1 MTVQNALNSN
11 NRSEIRHLAHN
22 MASHNAS
29 SSYTSARASL
39 TPSQLEPQAED
50 TRMQILDNLNNG
62 RVIETLKDNCD
73 DGHTMSMTVNDF
85 SIHAFDQLAQKLL
98 QSKNFRLLLK
108 GGLLDSETQLID
120 FSKLLGDKSELAEHN
135 QLQQTYL
142 AKKLAEWL
150 QKAADVRVAETNTV
164 PSNCFLVK
172 NKDSGSIA
180 IQGSSEFTLT
190 GLGVKSSKRRDM
202 NMLIADDSQVQAL
215 EQWFLALWNDAQSV
229 KDGKEELLHALKEI
243 YRDRDAR
250 HIYFTALYNV
260 FQDILTNVDEEN
272 LTRTGFKNTEVW
284 NKLYNFQRD
293 GVLGAIDKIEKHN
306 GCILADSV
314 GLGKTFEALA
324 VIKYY
329 ELRNDRVLVL
339 CPKRLRDNWSLYRE
353 NDKRNIL
360 LRDRFNYDILN
371 HTDLTRTSGLSGD
384 INLETLNWGNYDL
397 IVIDESHNFRNAPV
411 RNEGMTRYARLLEE
425 VIKQGVNTKVM
436 LLSATPVNNR
446 MNDLKNQIAFITAG
460 NAAALADSSIPNYE
474 NTLRRAQTKFNEWQA
489 AEGAKTSQGLIESLS
504 HDFFRLLELL
514 TISRSRKHIEKYYDD
529 PDVGKFPE
537 RLQPFNPKPD
547 FDTADRLPEIKAI
560 NKTIISLSLCAY
572 SPVSYLKMNK
582 VAQYAER
589 YDHKLKSGSVFSQA
603 DRESSL
609 IHLMRVNLLKRLE
622 SSIHSFG
629 LTLGKLLKMI
639 EDILARIDDESLQ
652 EFNELDITEIDPE
665 ADDYAPFMVGKKVK
679 VLLKDIDLMRW
690 RPELEGDA
698 ALLRDLLEKIHLVDA
713 ATDAKLA
720 DLKGRIRNKVENPIN
735 PGNNKVLVF
744 SAFSDTAE
752 YLYNHI
758 SEWAQNELGLHCGLI
773 CGDRGPRTTLP
784 KSVRREQNSLLT
796 HFSPISK
803 ERGTVDPDASA
814 EIDLLFATDCI
825 SEGQNLQDCD
835 FLVNYDIHWNPVR
848 IIQRF
853 GRIDR
858 IGSKNDKI
866 QLVNYWPNLELDEYI
881 NLEERVSG
889 RMVLLDISA
898 NGEENVIEYQAG
910 DEMNDLHYR
919 KRQLEQLQEKVLDY
933 EDLNDSISITDL
945 TLNDFRMDLA
955 EYIKTHKIDLDNTP
969 HGSHAV
975 VSYQGETDAPTAIGN
990 QAGAIFLLRDVDR
1003 KFAASDAHPLAP
1015 YFLVHVSDS
1024 GEVIHGLE
1032 HQQTRKCLELFKN
1045 YAIGSESLDSSA
1057 QAALATDTQKG
1068 KRMAH
1073 YQGLLQTALEAIAG
1087 KNDELGTESLFNPL
1101 GSSLATE
1108 LSAGIDDIEVVAW
1121 LIIKEC
1127 TSC

>member
-1 MTVQNALNSN
+1 MK
-11 NRSEIRHLAHN
+11 
-22 MASHNAS
+22 
-29 SSYTSARASL
+29 
-39 TPSQLEPQAED
+39 
-50 TRMQILDNLNNG
+50 ILDNLSNG
-62 RVIETLKDNCD
+62 SVIDALDANLASGSD
-73 DGHTMSMTVNDF
+73 VSMAVSDF
-85 SIHAFDQLAQKLL
+85 SIHTFDKLASKLL
-98 QSKNFRLLLK
+98 QSKHFRLLLK
-108 GGLLDSETQLID
+108 SGMLHADTHLLD
-120 FSKLLGDKSELAEHN
+120 FSKLLGSNAELAEHN
-135 QLQQTYL
+135 QLTNSHL
-142 AKKLAEWL
+142 SKKLADWL
-150 QKAADVRVAETNTV
+150 KKNAEVRIAETGTL
-164 PSNCFLVK
+164 PSNCFLIK
-172 NKDSGSIA
+172 NSDGTSTV
-180 IQGSSEFTLT
+180 IQGSSEFTLA
-190 GLGVKSSKRRDM
+190 GIGAKSGKRRDM
-202 NMLIADDSQVQAL
+202 NTLITDETQVKAL
-215 EQWFLALWNDAQSV
+215 EQWFLAVWNDSQAV
-229 KDGKEELLHALKEI
+229 KDGKEELLQALKEI
-243 YRDRDAR
+243 YCDRDAR
-250 HIYFTALYNV
+250 HIYFTALYKL

-272 LTRTGFKNTEVW
+272 LTRTGFKDTEVW

-353 NDKRNIL
+353 NDRRNTL

-384 INLETLNWGNYDL
+384 INLEMLNWGNYDL
-397 IVIDESHNFRNAPV
+397 IVIDESHNFRNAPA
-411 RNEGMTRYARLLEE
+411 RNEGMTRYSRLLEE

-446 MNDLKNQIAFITAG
+446 MNDLKNQIAFITAD
-460 NAAALADSSIPNYE
+460 NPAALQQSGIPSYE
-474 NTLRRAQTKFNEWQA
+474 QTLRRAQAKFNEWQ
-489 AEGAKTSQGLIESLS
+489 GGDGDKTTRSLIENLG

-529 PDVGKFPE
+529 PKVGKFPE
-537 RLQPFNPKPD
+537 RLQPQNPKPD
-547 FDTADRLPEIKAI
+547 FDTAGRLPEIKEI
-560 NKTIISLSLCAY
+560 NKTILQLSLCAY
-572 SPVSYLKMNK
+572 SPISYLKMDK
-582 VAQYAER
+582 VADYAER
-589 YDHKLKSGSVFSQA
+589 YDYKLQSGSVFSQA

-622 SSIHSFG
+622 SSIHAFE
-629 LTLGKLLKMI
+629 LTLERLLHMI
-639 EDILARIDDESLQ
+639 EGILSRLDDQNQ
-652 EFNELDITEIDPE
+652 EEFEELDINEIDPE

-698 ALLRDLLEKIHLVDA
+698 SLLRELVAQIKQVDPE
-713 ATDAKLA
+713 TDAKLA
-720 DLKGRIRNKVENPIN
+720 DLKALIRNKVENPIN
-735 PGNNKVLVF
+735 EGNNKVLVF

-752 YLYNHI
+752 YLYKHI
-758 SEWAQNELGLHCGLI
+758 SGWAQNELGLNSALI
-773 CGDRGPRTTLP
+773 CGDRSPKTTLP

-803 ERGTVDPDASA
+803 ERKTVDSEASE

-858 IGSKNDKI
+858 IGSKNTKI
-866 QLVNYWPNLELDEYI
+866 QLVNYWPNIALDEYI

-919 KRQLEQLQEKVLDY
+919 KRQLEQLQSKVLDY

-955 EYIKTHKIDLDNTP
+955 EYVKTHKQELENTP
-969 HGSHAV
+969 AGAHAV
-975 VSYQGETDAPTAIGN
+975 VSYDPVATVSGN
-990 QAGAIFLLRDVDR
+990 VSGAIFLIRDVHR
-1003 KFAASDAHPLAP
+1003 KFTVSDAHPLAP

-1024 GEVIHGLE
+1024 GEVVHGLE
-1032 HQQTRKCLELFKN
+1032 HQQTRKCLELFKS
-1045 YAIGSESLDSSA
+1045 YTIGRDA
-1057 QAALATDTQKG
+1057 VDQPAVDALAADTQGG

-1073 YQGLLQTALEAIAG
+1073 YQGLLQIALEAIAG
-1087 KNDELGTESLFNPL
+1087 KRDELGTESLFNPL
-1101 GSSLATE
+1101 GSSLSTE
-1108 LSAGIDDIEVVAW
+1108 LSVGIDDLEVTAW
-1121 LIIKEC
+1121 CIIKNREEA
-1127 TSC
+1127 TG

>member
-1 MTVQNALNSN
+1 
-11 NRSEIRHLAHN
+11 
-22 MASHNAS
+22 
-29 SSYTSARASL
+29 
-39 TPSQLEPQAED
+39 
-50 TRMQILDNLNNG
+50 MQILDNLSNG
-62 RVIETLKDNCD
+62 SVVNSLESNLSSACD
-73 DGHTMSMTVNDF
+73 LSMAVSDF
-85 SIHAFDQLAQKLL
+85 SIHTFEKLASKLL

-108 GGLLDSETQLID
+108 GGLLDSDTQLLD
-120 FSKLLGDKSELAEHN
+120 FSKLLGATSELAEHN
-135 QLQQTYL
+135 QLTNPYL
-142 AKKLAEWL
+142 AKKLADWL
-150 QKAADVRVAETNTV
+150 KKTAEVRIADSGTL

-172 NKDSGSIA
+172 HRDDNSIA
-180 IQGSSEFTLT
+180 IQGSSEFTLA
-190 GLGVKSSKRRDM
+190 GVGAKSGKRRDM
-202 NMLIADDSQVQAL
+202 NMLITDEQQAQAL
-215 EQWFLALWNDAQSV
+215 EQWFLAVWNDSQAV
-229 KDGKEELLHALKEI
+229 KDGKEELLQALKEI

-250 HIYFTALYNV
+250 HIYFTALYKV

-272 LTRTGFKNTEVW
+272 LTRTGFKDTEVW
-284 NKLYNFQRD
+284 SKLYNFQRD

-339 CPKRLRDNWSLYRE
+339 CPKRLRDNWALYRE
-353 NDKRNIL
+353 NDRRNIL

-371 HTDLTRTSGLSGD
+371 HTDLTRTKGLSGD

-411 RNEGMTRYARLLEE
+411 RNEGMTRYSRLLEE

-446 MNDLKNQIAFITAG
+446 MNDLKNQIAFITADNPASLEQSG
-460 NAAALADSSIPNYE
+460 IPSYE
-474 NTLRRAQTKFNEWQA
+474 QTLRRAQAKFNEWQGSDG
-489 AEGAKTSQGLIESLS
+489 EKTTRGLIENLG

-529 PDVGKFPE
+529 PRVGKFPE
-537 RLQPFNPKPD
+537 RLQPRNPKPD
-547 FDTADRLPEIKAI
+547 FDTAGRLPEIKDI
-560 NKTIISLSLCAY
+560 NKTILQLSLCAY
-572 SPVSYLKMNK
+572 SPISYLKMDK
-582 VAQYAER
+582 VADYAER
-589 YDHKLKSGSVFSQA
+589 YDYKLKSGSVFSQA

-609 IHLMRVNLLKRLE
+609 VHLMRVNLLKRLE
-622 SSIHSFG
+622 SSIHAFG
-629 LTLGKLLKMI
+629 LTLEKLQHMV
-639 EDILARIDDESLQ
+639 EGILARIDDHSLQ
-652 EFNELDITEIDPE
+652 EFEELDINEIDPE
-665 ADDYAPFMVGKKVK
+665 AEDYAPFMVGKKVK

-698 ALLRDLLEKIHLVDA
+698 ALLRELVAQIKQVDPS
-713 ATDAKLA
+713 TDAKLA
-720 DLKGRIRNKVENPIN
+720 DLKERIHNKIERPIN
-735 PGNNKVLVF
+735 AGNNKVLVF

-752 YLYNHI
+752 YLYNNI
-758 SEWAQNELGLHCGLI
+758 SQWAQNELGLNCGLI
-773 CGDRGPRTTLP
+773 CGDRIKTTLP
-784 KSVRREQNSLLT
+784 KSVRREQNTLLT
-796 HFSPISK
+796 YFSPISK
-803 ERGTVDPDASA
+803 EWKTVAQDGLEASD

-858 IGSKNDKI
+858 IGSKNTKI
-866 QLVNYWPNLELDEYI
+866 QLVNYWPNIELDEYI

-919 KRQLEQLQEKVLDY
+919 KRQLEQLQNKVLDY

-955 EYIKTHKIDLDNTP
+955 EYVKTHKLELENTP
-969 HGSHAV
+969 AGAHSV
-975 VSYQGETDAPTAIGN
+975 VSFEPGAEVSGN
-990 QAGAIFLLRDVDR
+990 AAGAIFLIHDVHR
-1003 KFAASDAHPLAP
+1003 KFTVSDAHPLAP
-1015 YFLVHVSDS
+1015 YFLVHVSDA
-1024 GEVIHGLE
+1024 GEVVHGLE

-1045 YAIGSESLDSSA
+1045 YTIGSEAVDQSA
-1057 QAALATDTQKG
+1057 FDALAADTQRG

-1073 YQGLLQTALEAIAG
+1073 YQGLLQIALEAIAG
-1087 KNDELGTESLFNPL
+1087 KSDELGTESLFNPM
-1101 GSSLATE
+1101 GSSLSTE
-1108 LSAGIDDIEVVAW
+1108 LSAGIDDLEVTAW
-1121 LIIKEC
+1121 CIIKNREEAPV
-1127 TSC
+1127 S